1 MCIYKYFYMTPQ
13 ERQEGKT
20 YFKHNDVTAVC
31 KTANVSRDY
40 FYKWLVSS
48 SKENAKLEKIFCA
61 LVKKRKKEIEASF
74 SKNFGSDLNLSA

>member
-1 MCIYKYFYMTPQ
+1 MTLQ

-48 SKENAKLEKIFCA
+48 CKENAKLEKIFCA

-74 SKNFGSDLNLSA
+74 SKNFGSDIDLSA